1 MKTYR
6 IFYSWQNDLPK
17 KTNKKFISDILANVA
32 KDIRTEDNINI
43 NIDEATK
50 DESGTPD
57 IIETIIKKISNAD
70 VYVADISIVGSYSDT
85 KKTTNPNVLYE
96 LGYAV
101 SRLGWDRI
109 ILIFNDQFG
118 KLDDLPFDINKR
130 RISLNYSL
138 KESDDSN
145 HIKSMCGSKSKYL
158 KDHIKQILEKN
169 PTKEWDRREKDIRRK
184 RDIDNLEKLFKY
196 LNIGIFYE
204 FADSMP
210 ESFSK
215 NTLFFSEKLYELF
228 RSGYF
233 HIYDKDLFEHLLT
246 FYMAFDKIFKM
257 TSNDYCSSSNGEIKF
272 IFDRSTPEIEK
283 RQIEVQDTIRK
294 EVLNLRGGLN
304 MLMDVVREKF
314 IEIDIEKLN
323 EIGLK
328 ELEKNK

>member
-1 MKTYR
+1 MKV
-6 IFYSWQNDLPK
+6 FYSWQNDLPK
-17 KTNKKFISDILANVA
+17 NTNRKFISDMLANVA
-32 KDIRTEDNINI
+32 KDIRTKDNINI

-85 KKTTNPNVLYE
+85 KKTPNPNVLYE

-109 ILIFNDQFG
+109 ILIFNDEFG

-130 RISLNYSL
+130 RISLKYSL
-138 KESDDSN
+138 AESDDN
-145 HIKSMCGSKSKYL
+145 NKIQSMCGSMSKCL
-158 KDHIKQILEKN
+158 KGYIKQILEKN
-169 PTKEWDRREKDIRRK
+169 PIKEWDRREEDIERK

-228 RSGYF
+228 QFGYF
-233 HIYDKDLFEHLLT
+233 HIYDKDINEHLLT
-246 FYMAFDKIFKM
+246 FYGAFDKIFKM
-257 TSNDYCSSSNGEIKF
+257 TSRDYCISSNGEIKF
-272 IFDRSTPEIEK
+272 IFDRSTPEIEEQQRK
-283 RQIEVQDTIRK
+283 VQDDIRK

-314 IEIDIEKLN
+314 IEIDIEELN
-323 EIGLK
+323 EIGAK
-328 ELEKNK
+328 EWRDTIKN